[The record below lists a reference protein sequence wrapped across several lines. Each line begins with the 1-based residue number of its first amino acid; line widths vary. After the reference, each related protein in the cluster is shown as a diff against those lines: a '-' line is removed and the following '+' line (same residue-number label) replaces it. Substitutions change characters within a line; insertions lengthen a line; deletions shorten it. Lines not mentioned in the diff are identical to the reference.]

1 MFENGTKILHLPTQ
15 NVGYIIGSEIF
26 GRGEDNLIYKV
37 VVNGTVYECRS
48 YDLEEVFEITD
59 PFQRCEKGI
68 YGSRTQYIKT
78 NTIWKIRNS
87 NNSSISSLK
96 ASSTL
101 FKPHQFK
108 PLLKFLESENRRIL
122 IADEVGLGK
131 TIEAGHIM
139 MEMKARGELKNVL
152 IVCPNSLK
160 TKWVDEMEQK
170 FGLTFTISD
179 KITDLI
185 DDLSHYNGLARC
197 VINYDKF
204 NRYEDDENQNDDEE
218 PRKKDPKKNLFDYL
232 EQNNECR
239 FSLIICDEAHKVR
252 TSTANTTAA
261 VRKLLTYGDAAI
273 FLTATPLQTKYENLF
288 NLLNLLDE
296 DTYDNFQIF
305 KNHINEN
312 KPFIR
317 ALEQIGNYNKSLV
330 DIANE
335 LKSATIVTEYLD
347 SKGNRISFPTYSTV
361 EETFAEYP
369 LYKRAMGNMLFG
381 DGSPDV
387 RAAIRHDL
395 SNMSMMNNIIT
406 RTRKREVTTDMS
418 QAERNAIK
426 VSAKLSEAEQEIYDS
441 EIQDFVEKY
450 GFRNWDGSIVIDQ
463 GMSFKY
469 VSLRQQLSSSV
480 FGYKNDKDDLLLGID
495 RFEEYEDGKINELAK
510 IIKQIYIVEKR
521 KIIVFADYVKTILYL
536 SLRLGKLGY
545 QSVVLYGDK
554 KGEDGKPVDR
564 MKEIERFKDDP
575 DIPLLIAN
583 KVISEGL
590 DLQFCDTMV
599 NYDLPWNPM
608 DIEQRIGRI
617 DRMGQESQYVHIYN
631 FIVADSI
638 QENIFLRLLERIG
651 LFRSSIGEIETILD
665 ATLEREGKQIS
676 LENLYK
682 SFANDMYCLNWSKE
696 VIEKKEQEIE
706 QAWANERRNIED
718 YEEGFSTA
726 LTNDAYFN
734 QEINRILNNN
744 SYVTEFEMRNYL
756 EMLINDYLTQCSLE
770 KAGEGVYKL
779 IQPQANTRILSSF
792 LEEFKDL
799 SPEADRQY
807 SFFKKKVLANK
818 QSLSITFNQELAFK
832 DKTLVYINL
841 YNPLILSATKYFDS
855 KLDKNEST
863 FCYAVK
869 ADNFVHRGEIYFLS
883 IYHIA
888 TTRNLFGVQKK
899 SETMFPILYNV
910 ITGQLESDDLAYHVW
925 SSSQTETVLQV
936 FCPQPNIDIEKV
948 KDMHKCVLDKISK
961 ECSKQKTELEC
972 QHENRRVIKTHDYE
986 KWFLSKLEK
995 VTDRL
1000 YEAKYQLNL
1009 AEYALDN
1016 KKISL
1021 AKGRVTRAEND
1032 KQKLKESY
1040 ATRMGK
1046 LNENPMISVVPS
1058 ILTISL
1064 ITVIQ

>member
-1 MFENGTKILHLPTQ
+1 MFENGTKVLHLPTQ
-15 NVGYIIGSEIF
+15 KVGYIIGREVF
-26 GRGEDNLIYKV
+26 GRGENNLIYKV
-37 VVNGTVYECRS
+37 VVGGKEYECRS
-48 YDLEEVFEITD
+48 DDLEELFEITD
-59 PFQRCEKGI
+59 PFQRCEKGL

-108 PLLKFLESENRRIL
+108 PLLKFLESENRKIL

-139 MEMKARGELKNVL
+139 MEMKARKELKNVL
-152 IVCPNSLK
+152 IICPNSLK

-170 FGLTFTISD
+170 FGLSFSISRD
-179 KITDLI
+179 KAELIEDLKNY
-185 DDLSHYNGLARC
+185 DGLARC
-197 VINYDKF
+197 VINYEQF
-204 NRYEDDENQNDDEE
+204 NRYEDDENRSEDEE
-218 PRKKDPKKNLFDYL
+218 PRKKNPKKNLFDYL
-232 EQNNECR
+232 EQSNDCR

-252 TSTANTTAA
+252 TSTAKTTAA
-261 VRKLLTYGDAAI
+261 IKKLLTYGDAVI
-273 FLTATPLQTKYENLF
+273 FLTATPLQTRYENLF

-317 ALEQIGNYNKSLV
+317 ALEQIGNHNKSLV

-335 LKSATIVTEYLD
+335 LKSATIITEYLD
-347 SKGNRISFPTYSTV
+347 SKGNRISYPTYSTV

-406 RTRKREVTTDMS
+406 RTRKREVTTDLS

-426 VSAKLSEAEQEIYDS
+426 VSATLSKEEKNIYNAK
-441 EIQDFVEKY
+441 IQQFLDEY
-450 GFRNWDGSIVIDQ
+450 GYETWDGEKVIEQ
-463 GMSFKY
+463 GHAFAY
-469 VSLRQQLSSSV
+469 VNLRQQLSSSV
-480 FGYKNDKDDLLLGID
+480 FGYANGREQLLQGID
-495 RFEEYEDGKINELAK
+495 NFEQYEDGKINELVK
-510 IIKQIYIVEKR
+510 IIKQVYVEEGR
-521 KIIVFADYVKTILYL
+521 KIIVFAEYVNTLLYL
-536 SLRLGKLGY
+536 SLRLEKLGFK
-545 QSVVLYGDK
+545 SVLLYGDK
-554 KGEDGKPVDR
+554 RGEDGKPVDR
-564 MKEIERFKDDP
+564 IKEIERFKDDP

-608 DIEQRIGRI
+608 EIEQRIGRI
-617 DRMGQESQYVHIYN
+617 DRMGQESQYIHIYN
-631 FIVADSI
+631 FIVAGSI
-638 QENIFLRLLERIG
+638 QENIFLRLLDRIG

-665 ATLEREGKQIS
+665 AKLEKNGKKISLQELYNTFAEDIYCLKWSQEVLER
-676 LENLYK
+676 
-682 SFANDMYCLNWSKE
+682 
-696 VIEKKEQEIE
+696 KEQEIE
-706 QAWANERRNIED
+706 QALANERRNIEE

-756 EMLINDYLTQCSLE
+756 EMLINDYLTQCTLVKKE
-770 KAGEGVYKL
+770 DGIYDL
-779 IQPQANTRILSSF
+779 IQPKANTRILSSF
-792 LEEFKDL
+792 LEKYKDTT
-799 SPEADRQY
+799 PDAERQY
-807 SFFKKKVLANK
+807 YYFKKKVLAN
-818 QSLSITFNQELAFK
+818 QQNLRITFNQELAFK
-832 DKTLVYINL
+832 DKSLVYINL
-841 YNPLILSATKYFDS
+841 YNPLILAATKYFDS
-855 KLDKNEST
+855 NINKNETT

-869 ADNFVHRGEIYFLS
+869 ADNYVRRGEIYFLA
-883 IYHIA
+883 IYHIT
-888 TTRNLFGVQKK
+888 TTRNLFGAQKV

-910 ITGQLESDDLAYHVW
+910 NTGHLESDDLAYHIW

-936 FCPQPNIDIEKV
+936 FCPQPNIDSNTV
-948 KDMHKCVLDKISK
+948 KAMHKIVLDKISK
-961 ECSKQKTELEC
+961 ECANQKMELEY

-986 KWFLSKLEK
+986 KWYASKHEK
-995 VTDRL
+995 VIDRL
-1000 YEAKYQLNL
+1000 YEAKYQLTL
-1009 AEYALDN
+1009 AEYTLDN

-1032 KQKLKESY
+1032 IQRLKESY

-1064 ITVIQ
+1064 ITVIK